1 MAKQFKYGDDARK
14 ALEEI
19 FTYYKG
25 KYLVLQL
32 ENNIDAVIYGLKQAK
47 EKNMLIDA
55 TQGRK
60 TQAIL
65 IMDSDHV
72 VSTYLKAETI
82 LNRSELEG
90 SGDGE

>member
-1 MAKQFKYGDDARK
+1 MK
-14 ALEEI
+14 LI
-19 FTYYKG
+19 
-25 KYLVLQL
+25 
-32 ENNIDAVIYGLKQAK
+32 NIGFSNAVNVERVIAVISTDSAPAKRIIAQAK

-60 TQAIL
+60 THAIL

-82 LNRSELEG
+82 LNRSEIEE
-90 SGDGE
+90 SGYGE

>member
-1 MAKQFKYGDDARK
+1 MK
-14 ALEEI
+14 LI
-19 FTYYKG
+19 
-25 KYLVLQL
+25 
-32 ENNIDAVIYGLKQAK
+32 NIGFGNAVNSDRVIAVISTDSAPAKRIISQAK

-82 LNRSELEG
+82 LNRNELEE
-90 SGDGE
+90 SGYDE

>member
-1 MAKQFKYGDDARK
+1 MKLVNIGFGNAVNADRVIAVVSTDSAPAKRIIA
-14 ALEEI
+14 
-19 FTYYKG
+19 
-25 KYLVLQL
+25 
-32 ENNIDAVIYGLKQAK
+32 QAK

-72 VSTYLKAETI
+72 VSTYLTAETI

-90 SGDGE
+90 TGYGE

>member
-1 MAKQFKYGDDARK
+1 MKLVNVGFGNAVNADRVVAIISTDSAPAKRIIA
-14 ALEEI
+14 
-19 FTYYKG
+19 
-25 KYLVLQL
+25 
-32 ENNIDAVIYGLKQAK
+32 QAK
-47 EKNMLIDA
+47 EKKMLIDA

-60 TQAIL
+60 TQSIL

-90 SGDGE
+90 TGYGE

>member
-1 MAKQFKYGDDARK
+1 MKLINVGFGNAVNSDRVIAIISNDSAPAKR
-14 ALEEI
+14 I
-19 FTYYKG
+19 
-25 KYLVLQL
+25 
-32 ENNIDAVIYGLKQAK
+32 ISQAK

-82 LNRSELEG
+82 LNRTELEG
-90 SGDGE
+90 SDYGE

>member
-1 MAKQFKYGDDARK
+1 MK
-14 ALEEI
+14 
-19 FTYYKG
+19 
-25 KYLVLQL
+25 LV
-32 ENNIDAVIYGLKQAK
+32 NIGFGNAVNADRVIAVISTDSAPAKRIISQAK

-82 LNRSELEG
+82 LNRSELEV
-90 SGDGE
+90 SGYGE

>member
-1 MAKQFKYGDDARK
+1 MK
-14 ALEEI
+14 LI
-19 FTYYKG
+19 
-25 KYLVLQL
+25 
-32 ENNIDAVIYGLKQAK
+32 NIGFGNAVNSDRVIAVISADSAPAKRIISQAK

-82 LNRSELEG
+82 LNRNELEE
-90 SGDGE
+90 SGYDE

>member
-1 MAKQFKYGDDARK
+1 MKLVNIGFGNAVNSDRVIAVVSTDSAPAKRIIA
-14 ALEEI
+14 
-19 FTYYKG
+19 
-25 KYLVLQL
+25 
-32 ENNIDAVIYGLKQAK
+32 QAK

-90 SGDGE
+90 SGYGE

>member
-1 MAKQFKYGDDARK
+1 MK
-14 ALEEI
+14 LI
-19 FTYYKG
+19 
-25 KYLVLQL
+25 
-32 ENNIDAVIYGLKQAK
+32 NIGFGNAVNSDRVIAVISTDSAPAKRIISQAK

-82 LNRSELEG
+82 LNRNELEA
-90 SGDGE
+90 SGYDE

>member
-1 MAKQFKYGDDARK
+1 MKLVNIGFSNAVNADRVIAVVSTDSAPAKRIIA
-14 ALEEI
+14 
-19 FTYYKG
+19 
-25 KYLVLQL
+25 
-32 ENNIDAVIYGLKQAK
+32 QAK
-47 EKNMLIDA
+47 ENNMLIDA

-82 LNRSELEG
+82 LNRSESEG
-90 SGDGE
+90 LGYGE

>member
-1 MAKQFKYGDDARK
+1 MKLINIGFGNAVNADR
-14 ALEEI
+14 
-19 FTYYKG
+19 
-25 KYLVLQL
+25 VL
-32 ENNIDAVIYGLKQAK
+32 AVISTDSAPAKRIIAQAK

-65 IMDSDHV
+65 VMDTDHV

-82 LNRSELEG
+82 LNRESSSVTEG
-90 SGDGE
+90 SENGE

>member
-1 MAKQFKYGDDARK
+1 MKLINVGFGNAVNADRVIAVVSTDSAPAKR
-14 ALEEI
+14 I
-19 FTYYKG
+19 
-25 KYLVLQL
+25 
-32 ENNIDAVIYGLKQAK
+32 ISQAK
-47 EKNMLIDA
+47 ENNMLIDA

-82 LNRSELEG
+82 LNRSEIEE
-90 SGDGE
+90 SGYGE

>member
-1 MAKQFKYGDDARK
+1 MK
-14 ALEEI
+14 LI
-19 FTYYKG
+19 
-25 KYLVLQL
+25 
-32 ENNIDAVIYGLKQAK
+32 NIGFSNAVNVERVIAVISTDSAPAKRIISQAK

-82 LNRSELEG
+82 LNRSEIEE
-90 SGDGE
+90 SGYGE

>member
-1 MAKQFKYGDDARK
+1 MK
-14 ALEEI
+14 LI
-19 FTYYKG
+19 
-25 KYLVLQL
+25 
-32 ENNIDAVIYGLKQAK
+32 NIGFGNAVNADRVVAVISTDSAPAKRIISQAK

-82 LNRSELEG
+82 LNRSEIEE
-90 SGDGE
+90 SEYGE

>member
-1 MAKQFKYGDDARK
+1 MK
-14 ALEEI
+14 LI
-19 FTYYKG
+19 
-25 KYLVLQL
+25 
-32 ENNIDAVIYGLKQAK
+32 NIGFGNAVNADRVVAVISTDSAPAKRIIAQAK

-82 LNRSELEG
+82 LNRSEIEE
-90 SGDGE
+90 SGYGE

>member
-1 MAKQFKYGDDARK
+1 MKLINIGFGNAVNSDRVIAVVSTDSAPAKR
-14 ALEEI
+14 I
-19 FTYYKG
+19 
-25 KYLVLQL
+25 
-32 ENNIDAVIYGLKQAK
+32 ISQAK
-47 EKNMLIDA
+47 ERNMLIDA

-82 LNRSELEG
+82 LNRTELEG
-90 SGDGE
+90 SGYDE

>member
-1 MAKQFKYGDDARK
+1 MKLINVGFGNAVNSDRVIAIISTDSAPAKR
-14 ALEEI
+14 I
-19 FTYYKG
+19 
-25 KYLVLQL
+25 
-32 ENNIDAVIYGLKQAK
+32 ISQAK
-47 EKNMLIDA
+47 ENNMLIDA

-82 LNRSELEG
+82 LNRTELEG
-90 SGDGE
+90 SEYSE